1 MNGVELARS
10 LQRTVSTSD
19 AVTAPPVNRVPL
31 RRTRTLRQSTI
42 VSIFLLDS
50 RLIRFGRS
58 TVLDEPMSAPPRVT
72 RSRQKEVE
80 GSERDLEAD
89 RLSPDADKMCVYLL
103 PRLASLRLMVLL
115 VSWFTH
121 SLVPVLST

>member
-1 MNGVELARS
+1 M
-10 LQRTVSTSD
+10 
-19 AVTAPPVNRVPL
+19 
-31 RRTRTLRQSTI
+31 

-89 RLSPDADKMCVYLL
+89 RLSPDADKMCVSLIM
-103 PRLASLRLMVLL
+103 RLASLRLIVLL
-115 VSWFTH
+115 VSWFTL